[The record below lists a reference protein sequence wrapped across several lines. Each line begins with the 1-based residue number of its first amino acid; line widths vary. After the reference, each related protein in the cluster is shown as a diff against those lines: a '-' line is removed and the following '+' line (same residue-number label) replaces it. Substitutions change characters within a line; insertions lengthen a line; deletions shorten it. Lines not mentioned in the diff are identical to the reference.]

1 MKKLRKA
8 VKQYLNEKAALGFK
22 TYRPT
27 LYLSQFVHF
36 LEERNAAFITKKLS
50 LEWATLPDNCSQPYR
65 ASRLSIIRQFA
76 KYYSAIDPRTEVP
89 PQGLL
94 SCKWQRSIPYIYTE
108 KQVLKLIN
116 AAKRLN
122 SETGLRASSYT
133 AFFGLITV
141 TGMRISEIIGLD
153 RDDVDL
159 VEGTL
164 IVRKAKCDRTRLIPI
179 HSSTVKALCRYVEC
193 RDQVYPK
200 AKTTSFFVS
209 EAGTRL
215 TAWTV
220 RWTFNKLSCQI
231 GLRQPSDRSGPRI
244 HDFRH
249 TFAVRMVRDW
259 YRQGKNVE
267 KLLPQLA
274 MFLGHRHLND
284 TYWYMTATPEL
295 LKLAAKRAAERIK
308 S

>member
-1 MKKLRKA
+1 MKAIRKA
-8 VKQYLNEKAALGFK
+8 VKKYLQERRALGFK
-22 TYRPT
+22 
-27 LYLSQFVHF
+27 LYSSGLLLFQFADYM
-36 LEERNAAFITKKLS
+36 EQRKATIITTKLV
-50 LEWATLPDNCSQPYR
+50 LQWACLPDKCQRSHWGR
-65 ASRLSIIRQFA
+65 RLGVVRLFA
-76 KYYSAIDPRTEVP
+76 LYHSATYPDTEVP

-94 SCKWQRSIPYIYTE
+94 PYKWQRSIPYIYTE
-108 KQVLKLIN
+108 KQVLRLIK
-116 AAKRLN
+116 AAKKLK
-122 SETGLRASSYT
+122 SETGLRASTYA
-133 AFFGLITV
+133 AFFGLISV
-141 TGMRISEIIGLD
+141 TGMRISEVIGLD

-164 IVRKAKCDRTRLIPI
+164 IVRKAKLDRTRLIPI
-179 HSSTVKALCRYVEC
+179 HPSTVKALRRYVRC
-193 RDQVYPK
+193 RDQVYLKP
-200 AKTTSFFVS
+200 KTTSFFVS

-215 TAWTV
+215 TACTV

-249 TFAVRMVRDW
+249 TFAVQMMQNW

-284 TYWYMTATPEL
+284 TYWYMTATPTL
-295 LKLAAKRAAERIK
+295 LALAAKRATERIN